1 MGLVLGQ
8 TSGASPSLV
17 LDMPPLVTSIPRCRA
32 CAVGCFLFHP
42 SPDPMVEGN
51 PYVFAL
57 QLEMNSATVGKCSFP
72 YGSKN

>member
-8 TSGASPSLV
+8 ASRASPSLV
-17 LDMPPLVTSIPRCRA
+17 LDMPPLLTSIPRCRA

-51 PYVFAL
+51 PYVFTPR
-57 QLEMNSATVGKCSFP
+57 NWK
-72 YGSKN
+72 

>member
-8 TSGASPSLV
+8 ASGASPLV
-17 LDMPPLVTSIPRCRA
+17 LDMPPFVTSIPRCRA

-51 PYVFAL
+51 PYVSAL
-57 QLEMNSATVGKCSFP
+57 QLETDSAAFGKCSFP